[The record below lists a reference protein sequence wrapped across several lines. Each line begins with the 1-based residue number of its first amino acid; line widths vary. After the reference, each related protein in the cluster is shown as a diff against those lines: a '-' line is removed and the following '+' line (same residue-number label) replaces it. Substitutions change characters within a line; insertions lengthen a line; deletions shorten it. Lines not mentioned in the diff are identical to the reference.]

1 MSAPTDKEWAQML
14 IDATER
20 TQQAMQ
26 VAMNACERAEELQ
39 KANNE
44 LRLEL
49 AIERNKAWLKP

>member
-39 KANNE
+39 KTNNE

-49 AIERNKAWLKP
+49 AIERKKHG